1 MLAGQITEIITSR
14 TFVSFEGYMAFRKD
28 DTEYRILEKVFTY
41 LSNEHRFYCNH
52 VVLKIQFFNDVYYIG
67 YNDNE
72 IHIGNTYHRV
82 EKEDSREIIPVDY
95 KLSNLYRK
103 VSAVK
108 TVN

>member
-1 MLAGQITEIITSR
+1 MLTGQVTEIITSR
-14 TFVSFEGYMAFRKD
+14 VLVSFGGYMTFRKGD
-28 DTEYRILEKVFTY
+28 AEYKMLEKVFTY

-82 EKEDSREIIPVDY
+82 EKEDSREIIPVNY
-95 KLSNLYRK
+95 RLSNLYRK

-108 TVN
+108 TAN